1 MMAGRPQLA
10 TAVGGVPDW
19 LADGEDAFIAED
31 VTVES
36 IELTLRRALSQ
47 RGRWREMGL
56 AAREAFDAK
65 RDPDPVG
72 TLVGILE
79 RASSPRLQTKRPKD

>member
-36 IELTLRRALSQ
+36 IEHAFRHALSS
-47 RGRWREMGL
+47 RNKWPEMGR
-56 AAREAFDAK
+56 AARRAFDAK
-65 RDPDPVG
+65 RDANPVG
-72 TLVGILE
+72 TLVEILE